1 MAIDRITGK
10 WLISIICKEELSTL
24 KTKKANNPIKK
35 WAKDLKRDSLPKK
48 IHEWQ
53 RTLWKE
59 ANHH

>member
-53 RTLWKE
+53 RTL
-59 ANHH
+59 